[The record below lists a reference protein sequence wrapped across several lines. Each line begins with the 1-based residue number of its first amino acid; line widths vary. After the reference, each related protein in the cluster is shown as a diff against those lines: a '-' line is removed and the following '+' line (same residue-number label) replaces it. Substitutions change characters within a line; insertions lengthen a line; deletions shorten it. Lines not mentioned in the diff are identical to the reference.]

1 LGNSEVQNPLLE
13 FSQVTRRPHR
23 NRKASLN
30 SLGTSC
36 FHFRFSQRMKQRAYL
51 DIQPTPSIP
60 EVHPHLLNP
69 QLPSLVPFSP
79 GFFQPNRSRWH
90 PHRNSQYFLLLVTA
104 WILGNV
110 KQRIAYSPTTSNTER
125 DPVPIQVKLWS
136 PDGVSSKQLRRKM
149 KESAL
154 LKLRARQNQQ

>member
-1 LGNSEVQNPLLE
+1 LLE
-13 FSQVTRRPHR
+13 FSQVTRRPRR

-30 SLGTSC
+30 SLGTNC
-36 FHFRFSQRMKQRAYL
+36 FPFRFSQRMKQRAYL

-79 GFFQPNRSRWH
+79 GFFQLNRSRWH

-125 DPVPIQVKLWS
+125 DSVSIQVKLWS
-136 PDGVSSKQLRRKM
+136 PDGVSSKQLRRK
-149 KESAL
+149 
-154 LKLRARQNQQ
+154 